1 MEPGTTTPPP
11 LWRAPPTK
19 LRRRARTGL
28 GRWTAAA
35 CVRPTTPS
43 LNVALVLLV
52 LAPLLDLACGQRT
65 SSSPRPQQRFAIEPT
80 DRSAILGDTI
90 VLACR
95 VIDKAGTLQ
104 WTRDGF
110 GLGSD
115 RDLSGFPRYSMVGSD
130 DEGDFSLQIG
140 SVSLEDD
147 ATFQCQVG
155 AVEGVKGIRS
165 RSAPLTVFV
174 PPEPPRI
181 VQGEFLKTTAGM
193 TVELTCES
201 HAGKPAAETDIRGS
215 NRLFPSRRRS

>member
-11 LWRAPPTK
+11 LWRDPP

-28 GRWTAAA
+28 GRWTAPAG
-35 CVRPTTPS
+35 VRPTTPS

-65 SSSPRPQQRFAIEPT
+65 NSSPRPQQRFAIEPT

-165 RSAPLTVFV
+165 RSAPLTVF
-174 PPEPPRI
+174 
-181 VQGEFLKTTAGM
+181 GEFFSPYL
-193 TVELTCES
+193 
-201 HAGKPAAETDIRGS
+201 P
-215 NRLFPSRRRS
+215 